1 VFLQTE
7 DWTMQTRRNF
17 LKAAASLGVAA
28 GTLSFPAI
36 ARELRKQLPTRVIP
50 STGETLPIIGLGN
63 SNAFR
68 EGDVETSMQVIARLT
83 GAGGSYIDCGG
94 PSRTVVVEAAQA
106 INALDQV
113 FLGTYFSGADDT
125 LARQEAV
132 QLLEMT
138 GRTSLDLMHNYPE
151 DAAPNWDTF
160 RGWKANGLTRHI
172 GVSRHVKEAYPVM
185 MQLMETGD
193 VDILQVNYSLLE
205 TEAEERILP
214 MAQDLGVAVTINRP
228 FINGRYFD
236 VVHGKELPPWAADFD
251 CESWAQFSLKFILS
265 HPAVTCV
272 LTETANPKHAVDNL
286 SAGLGRLPDPGERK
300 RMQTYFKEIAS

>member
-1 VFLQTE
+1 ML
-7 DWTMQTRRNF
+7 TRRSF
-17 LKAAASLGVAA
+17 CAAAASLGMLA
-28 GTLSFPAI
+28 GTAPFSAV
-36 ARELRKQLPTRVIP
+36 ARELQKQLPSRAIP

-68 EGDVETSMQVIARLT
+68 EGDIETSMQVIGRL
-83 GAGGSYIDCGG
+83 AAVGGSYVDCGG
-94 PSRTVVVEAAQA
+94 PSRMVVAEAAKA
-106 INALDQV
+106 INALDDL
-113 FLGTYFSGADDT
+113 FLGTYFSGADDA
-125 LARQEAV
+125 LARKEAAEM
-132 QLLEMT
+132 LEVT
-138 GRTSLDLMHNYPE
+138 GKPTLDLMHNYPE
-151 DAAPNWDTF
+151 DAEPNWDAF
-160 RGWKANGLTRHI
+160 RGWKESGLTRHI

-185 MQLMETGD
+185 MQLMQTGD

-214 MAQDLGVAVTINRP
+214 MAEDLGVAVTVNRP

-236 VVHGKELPPWAADFD
+236 VVHGKDLPPWAADFD

-286 SAGLGRLPDPGERK
+286 SAGLGRLPDARERA